1 MNEFNLRLGQ
11 TRPCHGRVF
20 SCIRA
25 VQVLRRGGVEEGAAV
40 NPCRKGSFMTDILDY
55 ISTWS
60 ALKWVVLVLMAGF
73 IGQFGRMMAE
83 AIANRIRLRR
93 AKSRPG
99 AAGRQVPEETKT
111 LNAGAVRESGL
122 SGPVQE
128 TPGLPAGVPASDFP
142 SRPAP
147 SPIAPDKKAL
157 KTMAKARKKEAKK
170 EGKE

>member
-1 MNEFNLRLGQ
+1 
-11 TRPCHGRVF
+11 
-20 SCIRA
+20 
-25 VQVLRRGGVEEGAAV
+25 
-40 NPCRKGSFMTDILDY
+40 MTDILDY

-60 ALKWVVLVLMAGF
+60 VLKWVVLVLIAGF

-99 AAGRQVPEETKT
+99 SAGRQETEETKA
-111 LNAGAVRESGL
+111 LSAGAVQESGL

-128 TPGLPAGVPASDFP
+128 TPGLPARVSAPDFI
-142 SRPAP
+142 SRSAP
-147 SPIAPDKKAL
+147 SSITPDKKAL
-157 KTMAKARKKEAKK
+157 KAMAKARKKEAKR